1 MDDMNLS
8 YPKVSDAQKKDLEA
22 AKQALLAENKKG

>member
-8 YPKVSDAQKKDLEA
+8 YPKVSAAQKKDLEA
-22 AKQALLAENKKG
+22 AKQALLAEKKKG